1 MYHKLFI
8 GHVVVEATMISN
20 RSYGLVPAIV
30 TIALLLFATGSSSP
44 FNSANAAKQLIKGD
58 QSTQQVQIIN
68 NSTGSSS
75 EQVAYNLAENKLPQG
90 GAEGVNQTLIMGS
103 GPPVSTGGGGGS
115 GSTPCAPNDHVC
127 HANQQGGAPGVSA
140 STLPKGQSISQL
152 QNITNSPNSE
162 NTQAGANKVQNVL
175 DSKNSQNS
183 ETLQIMP
190 TNQGINQSQNVINSY
205 GSSTQGALN
214 TKLNYAKGDNLDMEQ
229 HNHEN
234 QFIKQTQT
242 STRTPDSNL
251 LQSAVNDKSQTMIGD
266 NNNVHTHLYGNQGL
280 EQNQDASNIGG
291 VDFIQTADN
300 TQRNYYR
307 GSGST
312 IVQDINTT
320 QGLSQKQTNSEH
332 AFNPDVG
339 ILYAQTG
346 SNLAENEETASDSQ
360 TTQSVKGPQT
370 IGQDQ
375 FLHLTPDAL
384 NVGNA
389 ENRIINRDNAGQDGT
404 TQSADVNQSIS
415 QSQRILHGI
424 TSGNTLLMNTRNTA
438 LNDDNTHSNTEQ
450 SIIGTQ
456 RIDSRQQAN
465 LSPDSILDNKAYN
478 LMQNQRTSA
487 IGGDLSQAIGPTQQT
502 AIQNNNIA
510 NTPNIVS
517 PQTTNN
523 VIQNQ
528 YP

>member
-115 GSTPCAPNDHVC
+115 GSSPCAPNDHVC

-175 DSKNSQNS
+175 DSQNSQNL

-190 TNQGINQSQNVINSY
+190 TNQGINQSQSVVNSY
-205 GSSTQGALN
+205 GSSTQAALN
-214 TKLNYAKGDNLDMEQ
+214 IKLNYAKGDNLDMEQ

-242 STRTPDSNL
+242 STRTPDSSL

-266 NNNVHTHLYGNQGL
+266 NNAHTHLYGNQGI
-280 EQNQDASNIGG
+280 EQNQIAHLING
-291 VDFIQTADN
+291 VDYIQAADN
-300 TQRNYYR
+300 TQKNTYR

-312 IVQDINTT
+312 IVQDVNSS
-320 QGLSQKQTNSEH
+320 QGVSQKQENSEH
-332 AFNPDVG
+332 VFEPFSESFV
-339 ILYAQTG
+339 QTG
-346 SNLAENEETASDSQ
+346 SNLAENEETGSNSQ
-360 TTQSVKGPQT
+360 TTQSIKASQQV
-370 IGQDQ
+370 GQDQ
-375 FLHLTPDAL
+375 FDHLTPDSL
-384 NVGNA
+384 MDGNA
-389 ENRIINRDNAGQDGT
+389 ANRITNRDSAGQDET
-404 TQSADVNQSIS
+404 TQTNEVSQAIS
-415 QSQRILHGI
+415 QSQRIIHGR
-424 TSGNTLLMNTRNTA
+424 TSPDTLLMDTQNTA
-438 LNDDNTHSNTEQ
+438 LNDDNTDAKTDQ

-456 RIDSRQQAN
+456 RIDARQLAN
-465 LSPDSILDNKAYN
+465 NAPDALLDNKAYN
-478 LMQNQRTSA
+478 LMQNHRTSA
-487 IGGDLSQAIGPTQQT
+487 TGGDLSQAIGPSQQT
-502 AIQNNNIA
+502 ALQNNDVG
-510 NTPNIVS
+510 TPNTVS

-523 VIQNQ
+523 AIRNQ